1 MKRTTKM
8 VGAAVA
14 TALVA
19 LSCAGLGFA
28 ASASQ
33 TEAGGATNVSAFH
46 EGLGFKFA
54 EMVQPID
61 DQMTPLEKS
70 ANTVGTRE
78 FCLQCHDWDAIVDS
92 TVLTGDVTVYNKTG
106 MYNVHD
112 NHNGLVN
119 CSDCHTIE
127 GESVLGCI
135 NCHYMDVPAGWHGFH

>member
-1 MKRTTKM
+1 MKRTTKL

-19 LSCAGLGFA
+19 LSCAGIGLA
-28 ASASQ
+28 TDAP
-33 TEAGGATNVSAFH
+33 EAQVSGATNVSAFH
-46 EGLGFKFA
+46 ESMGTVFSD
-54 EMVQPID
+54 MVEPITD
-61 DQMTPLEKS
+61 EMTPAEK
-70 ANTVGTRE
+70 ALNTVGTRE

-92 TVLTGDVTVYNKTG
+92 TVFTGDVTVYNKTG

-119 CSDCHTIE
+119 CSDCHTID
-127 GESVLGCI
+127 GESTLVCL